1 MTTLMY
7 AARYTTNSEIITMLL
22 KAGASGKAKDING
35 KTAFDY
41 AKENAKLKGTAVYW
55 AMNNARF

>member
-1 MTTLMY
+1 
-7 AARYTTNSEIITMLL
+7 MLL